1 MEPKKNVFDMSLAL
15 AGASFVAVVSA
26 LSVNVYDFRLIVGIA
41 ILCVATP
48 LLVGFARWIPPDIGP
63 NSTWHDW
70 LASPLFLVA
79 WPAAILGMSFIFAHV
94 HVICGI
100 LFATSS
106 LTSFCLYCT
115 YIRK

>member
-1 MEPKKNVFDMSLAL
+1 MEAKNVLDTSLAL
-15 AGASFVAVVSA
+15 AGASFVAIVSG
-26 LSVNVYDFRLIVGIA
+26 LSVNSYDFPLIVGIA

-79 WPAAILGMSFIFAHV
+79 WPAAILGMSFLFAHV
-94 HVICGI
+94 HIIGGI
-100 LFATSS
+100 LFAASS
-106 LTSFCLYCT
+106 IITFCLYCR
-115 YIRK
+115 YITK